1 MNAVLIDKGK
11 IAKIGNKD
19 DLMNEAKDVQ
29 IIDLQGKTL
38 IPSFIDAHSH
48 FFGYA
53 NSKLQ
58 VNLEDAV
65 DFDDIAQRN
74 TNFIEKNH
82 IKKGDWIVANNFDYN
97 TLAEKTYPR
106 IDFVDK
112 IAPNNPLII
121 SNKLGHNGVFN
132 SLAMKGLGIT

>member
-1 MNAVLIDKGK
+1 MTKKLFYNGDIITLEDELYVNAVLIDKGK

-65 DFDDIAQRN
+65 DFDDIAQRI

-97 TLAEKTYPR
+97 TLAEKTYS
-106 IDFVDK
+106 
-112 IAPNNPLII
+112 NNE
-121 SNKLGHNGVFN
+121 
-132 SLAMKGLGIT
+132 